1 MGRRIGLTTFAA
13 LALSI
18 AFATLA
24 QAQPGTPA
32 RPSGIT
38 SRVLVKTTTT
48 STGQP
53 LEFPSSAAQ
62 VTAVFLELDQ
72 GGQTGRVTFLVPIV
86 LYIVE
91 GAVELEI
98 QGQAPRALT
107 AGQVLAAPVNTPIAA
122 VNRTTAPAKI
132 LEVFYGDARKPN
144 QSPSQSSNAVGLR
157 STPVLQT
164 MKTWTGEEI
173 VFPPRAN
180 QFLALVVDF
189 APGAVNPRHVHPHVQ
204 FAYGLEG
211 DTTVEPDGLP
221 AQTFRPGQAFVETI
235 KPHVGAN
242 RGASK
247 GSIFT
252 IFVGRSGHTAN
263 EGPAPTL
270 SCLLHGDPQSV
281 TRTPA
286 KGA

>member
-1 MGRRIGLTTFAA
+1 MGRRMGLTTFAA

-18 AFATLA
+18 AFALVA

-38 SRVLVKTTTT
+38 SRVLIKTTTT

-53 LEFPSSAAQ
+53 LEFPSSAGQ
-62 VTAVFLELDQ
+62 VTAVLLELAEA
-72 GGQTGRVTFLVPIV
+72 GQTGQVTFLVPTV
-86 LYIVE
+86 LYILE
-91 GAVELEI
+91 GAGDVEI
-98 QGQAPRALT
+98 QGQAPAALSV
-107 AGQVLAAPVNTPIAA
+107 GQILGAPVNTPIAV
-122 VNRTTAPAKI
+122 VNRGTASAKI
-132 LEVFYGDARKPN
+132 LEVFFGDARKPN
-144 QSPSQSSNAVGLR
+144 QSPLQSSNVVGLR
-157 STPVLQT
+157 ATLVLQT
-164 MKTWTGEEI
+164 TKTWTGEEI
-173 VFPPRAN
+173 LFPLRAN
-180 QFLALVVDF
+180 QFLVLVVDF

-242 RGASK
+242 RGTSK

-252 IFVGRSGHTAN
+252 IFVGEAGI
-263 EGPAPTL
+263 PPTRPL
-270 SCLLHGDPQSV
+270 PQ
-281 TRTPA
+281 P
-286 KGA
+286 